1 MLRSIRE
8 DERRPSNLAATQAR
22 LRARHRGFTAR
33 IVPLVILSGMLALAG
48 CGEDEPLGVQ
58 AGPPG
63 PDILVGTWQE
73 VGYDRAV
80 VLDQNGAFRFVVL
93 ENGVAVRVEG
103 TGTWEAT
110 AVRITLRL
118 TSGHYKR
125 LQDSINTAPSSLTC
139 DYEASQATLTL
150 TLDIMSTVSTIRYSR
165 LD

>member
-1 MLRSIRE
+1 MSRSIGEFGR
-8 DERRPSNLAATQAR
+8 DPSGSLNTQTRR
-22 LRARHRGFTAR
+22 RARHRLGAR
-33 IVPLVILSGMLALAG
+33 VAPLLLIVSEALAGAG

-63 PDILVGTWQE
+63 PDVLVGTWQE
-73 VGYDRAV
+73 VGYERAI
-80 VLDQNGAFRFVVL
+80 VLDQNGAFRFVIL

-103 TGTWEAT
+103 RGTWEAT

-125 LQDSINTAPSSLTC
+125 LEDGINTAPSSLTC
-139 DYEASQATLTL
+139 DYEALQTTLTL
-150 TLDIMSTVSTIRYSR
+150 TFEVMSTVSTLRYSR